1 MSYTVKQVAA
11 MLGISAQ
18 TLRFYER
25 YGIEAGK
32 RDEESGYRN
41 YSHAGVD
48 ELMSI
53 RKYRNCGFTL
63 ADAAKAMKTEEP
75 DDVADMLMRQHDE
88 LEKEMAYKRLVM
100 QKLQTVA
107 EQVRRRNEGIWMT
120 QVEPLLCCRV
130 LNQERKP
137 DNHGFRALGYWAQ
150 WLPMAQWTLYVAPD
164 FSQRFYG
171 FSIEKESADVCGIE
185 RDESCFETGQ
195 QTCICR
201 YVIWSAQ
208 SQELYD
214 VVCPLLEQMRTEYGS
229 PVAHV
234 RVQTILNH
242 ASGDGV
248 MSHGLI
254 FYPIA

>member
-53 RKYRNCGFTL
+53 RKNRNCGFTL
-63 ADAAKAMKTEEP
+63 ADAAKVMKTEKP

-88 LEKEMAYKRLVM
+88 LEKEMIYKRLVM
-100 QKLQTVA
+100 QKLKTVA
-107 EQVRRRNEGIWMT
+107 EQVRRRDEEIWMT
-120 QVEPLLCCRV
+120 QVEPLLCCHV

-137 DNHGFRALGYWAQ
+137 DGDAYRMLGYWAQ
-150 WLPMAQWTLYVAPD
+150 WLPMAQWTLYVSPD
-164 FSQRFYG
+164 FSQCFYG
-171 FSIEKESADVCGIE
+171 FSIEKESADVCGIKRSE
-185 RDESCFETGQ
+185 NCFDTEQ

-214 VVCPLLEQMRTEYGS
+214 VACPLLEQMREMYGR
-229 PVAHV
+229 PVSHV
-234 RVQTILNH
+234 RIQTILNH
-242 ASGDGV
+242 ASGNGV
-248 MSHGLI
+248 VSHALI
-254 FYPIA
+254 YYPIA

>member
-1 MSYTVKQVAA
+1 MSYSIKQVAA

-63 ADAAKAMKTEEP
+63 ADAAKAMKTDKP
-75 DDVADMLMRQHDE
+75 DGVADMLLRQRDE
-88 LEKEMAYKRLVM
+88 LEKELTYKRLVM

-107 EQVRRRNEGIWMT
+107 AQVRRRAEGMWMT
-120 QVEPLLCCRV
+120 QVGPLLCCRV

-137 DNHGFRALGYWAQ
+137 DNDGYRKLGYWAQ
-150 WLPMAQWTLYVAPD
+150 WLPMAQWTLFVSPD

-171 FSIEKESADVCGIE
+171 FSIEAESADVCEIE
-185 RDESCFETGQ
+185 RDEYCFDTEQ
-195 QTCICR
+195 QTCVCR
-201 YVIWSAQ
+201 YVTWSAQ

-214 VVCPLLEQMRTEYGS
+214 VVCLLLEQMRAEHGS
-229 PVAHV
+229 PAAHV

-242 ASGDGV
+242 ASDNGV
-248 MSHGLI
+248 VSHGLI

>member
-63 ADAAKAMKTEEP
+63 ADAANVMKTEKP

-100 QKLQTVA
+100 QKLHAVA
-107 EQVRRRNEGIWMT
+107 AQVRRRDEGIWMT

-137 DNHGFRALGYWAQ
+137 DNSAYRVLGYWAQ
-150 WLPMAQWTLYVAPD
+150 WLPMAQWTLYVSPD
-164 FSQRFYG
+164 FSQCFYG
-171 FSIEKESADVCGIE
+171 FSVEKESADICGIK
-185 RDESCFETGQ
+185 RDENCFDAGQ

-201 YVIWSAQ
+201 YVTWSAQ

-214 VVCPLLEQMRTEYGS
+214 VAYPLLKQMHEEYGH
-229 PVAHV
+229 PVAYV
-234 RVQTILNH
+234 RVQTLLNH

>member
-32 RDEESGYRN
+32 RDGESGYRN
-41 YSHAGVD
+41 YSHDGVD

-63 ADAAKAMKTEEP
+63 ADAAKVMKTEKP

-88 LEKEMAYKRLVM
+88 LEKEMIYKRLVM
-100 QKLQTVA
+100 QKLKTVA
-107 EQVRRRNEGIWMT
+107 EQVRRRDEGIWMT
-120 QVEPLLCCRV
+120 QVEPLLCCHV

-137 DNHGFRALGYWAQ
+137 DGDAYRMLGYWAQ
-150 WLPMAQWTLYVAPD
+150 WLPMAQWTLYVSPD
-164 FSQRFYG
+164 FSQCFYG
-171 FSIEKESADVCGIE
+171 FSVEKESADICGIK
-185 RDESCFETGQ
+185 RDENCFDTEQ

-214 VVCPLLEQMRTEYGS
+214 VAYPLLEQMRAEYGR
-229 PVAHV
+229 PVSHV
-234 RVQTILNH
+234 RIQTILNH
-242 ASGDGV
+242 ASRDGV
-248 MSHGLI
+248 MSHGFI

>member
-63 ADAAKAMKTEEP
+63 ADAAKVMKTEKP

-88 LEKEMAYKRLVM
+88 LEKEMIYKRLVI
-100 QKLQTVA
+100 QKLKTVA
-107 EQVRRRNEGIWMT
+107 AQVRRRDEGIWMM
-120 QVEPLLCCRV
+120 QVEPLFCCHV

-137 DNHGFRALGYWAQ
+137 DGDAYRMLGYWAQ
-150 WLPMAQWTLYVAPD
+150 WLPMAQWTLYVSPD

-171 FSIEKESADVCGIE
+171 FSIEKESADVCGIKGSE
-185 RDESCFETGQ
+185 NCFDTEQ

-214 VVCPLLEQMRTEYGS
+214 VACPLLEQMREMYGR
-229 PVAHV
+229 PVSHV
-234 RVQTILNH
+234 RIQTILNH
-242 ASGDGV
+242 ASGNGV
-248 MSHGLI
+248 VSHALI
-254 FYPIA
+254 YYPIA